1 VDTEEL
7 LTEVV
12 RVRPDLVVL
21 VNPNSPTGQHWERAE
36 VVRFLDSVPRST
48 TVLIDETYVEYASSG
63 ESVEREAARRENVL
77 VLKSMSKVY
86 GLSGLRVGYLV
97 GSAGRVRELARW
109 MPPWAVSLPAQVAAV
124 EALGDVAYYEEKWA
138 ETHRLRD
145 ELARELPGRAYPST
159 ANFVLVELE
168 VSAER
173 VRERMER
180 HGVFVRNCDSMS
192 RRFGDRFL
200 RIAVKRRSQNR
211 RIVSAMRAALDY
223 SKG

>member
-1 VDTEEL
+1 
-7 LTEVV
+7 
-12 RVRPDLVVL
+12 
-21 VNPNSPTGQHWERAE
+21 
-36 VVRFLDSVPRST
+36 
-48 TVLIDETYVEYASSG
+48 
-63 ESVEREAARRENVL
+63 
-77 VLKSMSKVY
+77 
-86 GLSGLRVGYLV
+86 
-97 GSAGRVRELARW
+97 
-109 MPPWAVSLPAQVAAV
+109 VAAV